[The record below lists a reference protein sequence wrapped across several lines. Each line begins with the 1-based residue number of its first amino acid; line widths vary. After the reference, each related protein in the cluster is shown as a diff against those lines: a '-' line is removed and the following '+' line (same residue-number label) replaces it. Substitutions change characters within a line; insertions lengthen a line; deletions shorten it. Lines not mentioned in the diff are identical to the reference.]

1 MNNKS
6 IHIILDFDG
15 TLWDSSLSVRNSL
28 KYALRDKGYLDLFNN
43 LPEFEIG
50 KPMEIVLV
58 QNFNFSD
65 IKAKEVA
72 TLFRIYLVEEDLR
85 YGKFYKNVGKVIFN
99 LFNNG
104 HKLSIA
110 TFKREKLVNK
120 ILKDYRINDFF
131 YQVKGLK
138 ENSFMSKTELV
149 KECISKQDSIVIMIG
164 DTISDYTAALD
175 NNIVFYLVKYGYGYE
190 NLKSKVN
197 KENIKII
204 NDFEEILT
212 INELNI

>member
-15 TLWDSSLSVRNSL
+15 TLWDSSLSVRKSL
-28 KYALRDKGYLDLFNN
+28 EYALRDKGYLDLSSN

-50 KPMEIVLV
+50 KPMEIILE
-58 QNFNFSD
+58 QKFNFSN
-65 IKAKEVA
+65 INAKEVA
-72 TLFRIYLVEEDLR
+72 TLFRIYLTEEDLK
-85 YGKFYKNVGKVIFN
+85 YGRFYSNVEKIIVN
-99 LFNNG
+99 LFDNG
-104 HKLSIA
+104 YKLSIA
-110 TFKREKLVNK
+110 TFKREELVNK
-120 ILKDYRINDFF
+120 ILKQYKVENYF
-131 YQVKGLK
+131 YQVRGLK
-138 ENSFMSKTELV
+138 EDCFMSKTELV
-149 KECISKQDSIVIMIG
+149 KECISKKDSIVIMIG

-197 KENIKII
+197 KENIKVISH
-204 NDFEEILT
+204 FEEILS